1 MAITTEV
8 WLRGAMYEIR
18 WMFEDDRWDPRAF
31 VLGLPLTVQVRL
43 QRSAQRFADVGRL
56 NGKLGHWRQGKSP
69 RNEIYEFK
77 DLRSG
82 VRLLS
87 FSARSPDSEN
97 WFMVAFGTI
106 KDSDDIT
113 RQEEERAILKRAR
126 YLEACPP
133 PTPPKAQT
141 QTNKKRR

>member
-8 WLRGAMYEIR
+8 WLRGAKYEIR

-43 QRSAQRFADVGRL
+43 ERSAQRFADVGRL
-56 NGKLGHWRQGKSP
+56 DGKLGHWRQGKTP

-77 DLRSG
+77 DLNSG
-82 VRLLS
+82 VRLLA
-87 FSARSPDSEN
+87 FSARSPASTN

-113 RQEEERAILKRAR
+113 RQEEERAINKRAR
-126 YLEACPP
+126 FLETYPP
-133 PTPPKAQT
+133 PPSPKT
-141 QTNKKRR
+141 QASKKRR